1 MPMRATLCLTKYDS
15 VFVISTTTTK
25 QNSALW
31 TMEDVN
37 AFDIYK
43 MHKKAIS
50 SKPTYVFRG
59 YLEILH
65 QLPVQNAG
73 KLYHNKSLSH
83 HWNLRI
89 AASILISAMVKKP

>member
-1 MPMRATLCLTKYDS
+1 
-15 VFVISTTTTK
+15 
-25 QNSALW
+25 
-31 TMEDVN
+31 MEDVN

-50 SKPTYVFRG
+50 TKPTYVFRG
-59 YLEILH
+59 YQEILR

-89 AASILISAMVKKP
+89 AASILIFAMVKKNVKMNAILKSTSEMLCSLCYKIVT